1 MASIVMAI
9 CNQMAMRSS
18 IYFEQL
24 RRQSP
29 LKQQVMKYAV
39 IHANIESVARAQ
51 DLRQFSQ

>member
-9 CNQMAMRSS
+9 CHQMAMRSS

-39 IHANIESVARAQ
+39 IHANIESVAKAQ